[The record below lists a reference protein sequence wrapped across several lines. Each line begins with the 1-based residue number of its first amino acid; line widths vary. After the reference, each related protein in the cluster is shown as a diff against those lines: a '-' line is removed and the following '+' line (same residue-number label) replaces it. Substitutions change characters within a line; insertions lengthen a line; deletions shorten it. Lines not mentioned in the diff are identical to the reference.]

1 MYNKVIV
8 ITDMKYIPIT
18 VLVELARL
26 YKYVCV
32 RYFKSVG
39 GIKATIDVACIN
51 NGMLEPAPIYVYT
64 SKELRTQA
72 KRNLIMYFNG
82 LGMVI
87 VFKVHV

>member
-51 NGMLEPAPIYVYT
+51 NGMLEPAPIYAYT

-72 KRNLIMYFNG
+72 KRNLTMYFNG
-82 LGMVI
+82 LGVDI